1 MNNKKIPTSAGTI
14 VLIIIA
20 LTVFGAVR
28 KWEKMQESRETKI
41 PKVSVGQKVVGNNQ
55 KQNNEIDVSNGSN
68 WKTYRD
74 NNFGYEIKYPIGYI
88 VHKYTTSCTESR
100 RDDVN
105 GENVI
110 IWNEEFLA
118 SHDISKEQITDF
130 DIYINDPDDKC
141 VSGHYSSPGRSK
153 TYKLLNSE
161 NIIIQGQKVLKRNY
175 IDIPPTFLQKA
186 FRFSTWRFEKNR
198 TYFTLLYNNGASVDP
213 ENQKDLFESF
223 LNTFR
228 FLNN

>member
-1 MNNKKIPTSAGTI
+1 MNNKKIPTSVGTI

-20 LTVFGAVR
+20 VTVFGVVWM
-28 KWEKMQESRETKI
+28 WEKMQESREIKI
-41 PKVSVGQKVVGNNQ
+41 TDVSIEPRVAENNQ
-55 KQNNEIDVSNGSN
+55 KQNNYIDVSSESN
-68 WKTYRD
+68 WETYRD
-74 NNFGYEIKYPIGYI
+74 NKFGYEIKYPAGYV
-88 VHKYTTSCTESR
+88 VHKYTTPCTESR
-100 RDDVN
+100 RDDIS

-141 VSGHYSSPGRSK
+141 VSGHYSSPGRNK

-161 NIIIQGQKVLKRNY
+161 NIIIRGQKVLRRNY
-175 IDIPPTFLQKA
+175 IDVPPTFSQKA

-198 TYFTLLYNNGASVDP
+198 TYFTLLYNNGVSADP

-223 LNTFR
+223 LNTFK
-228 FLNN
+228 FISN